1 MAKSKLEKL
10 TDAIEAAKKISG
22 EAVAGDEPGQFAQES
37 LDAFNQAIAA
47 AQEIADVTD
56 SEPATYEEALVALT
70 ASVKLFNESVVNDQT
85 KDQNGSEPE
94 KGQESTPQK
103 LELKGV
109 VLKGWQD
116 GREGTH
122 SIHLKKRIVS
132 FVNGKANVTPELA
145 EELQKAGYIE

>member
-1 MAKSKLEKL
+1 MARSKYEKL
-10 TDAIEAAKKISG
+10 LEAIEAALKIRAEASVG
-22 EAVAGDEPGQFAQES
+22 EEPGQFTQEA

-132 FVNGKANVTPELA
+132 FVNGKTNVTPELA